1 MGSEAKNG
9 KIMTKPDLY
18 QTSIRI
24 IQQNQAPTG
33 AYVAS
38 PTFSQYGYSWLR
50 DGMWIAYGMDSVGDH
65 LSATRFHQWVGRTV
79 MRYEAQVHALL
90 GKIQRAEPIL
100 ETDYLP
106 TRFTLDSD
114 LGEEEWP
121 NFQLDGY
128 GAWLWG
134 AVDHCQH
141 HNPALW
147 AELRP
152 AVKLVVDYLQALWHM
167 PNYDCW
173 EEFRD
178 KIHLSTLAALYGGL
192 SAVHAHDAELVSAK
206 TISAIQKFALTNGI
220 APDGHFMKFL
230 GNPEV
235 DANLLWLAIPYN
247 MVDIHHPAF
256 TKTLEKIERDIYYP
270 HGGVYRYRADTYFGG
285 GEWLLL
291 TCWLA
296 WAYLQLGRVD
306 EAKNLIAWVEA
317 QATLT
322 GEMPEQTHDHPLDAD
337 YYQPWVDKW
346 GTSAC
351 PLLWSHAMY
360 LIVISQLKAHSS

>member
-1 MGSEAKNG
+1 M
-9 KIMTKPDLY
+9 IKPDLY
-18 QTSIRI
+18 QTSITI
-24 IQQNQAPTG
+24 IKNNQAPTG

-50 DGMWIAYGMDSVGDH
+50 DGMWIAQGMDAVGEH
-65 LSATRFHQWVGRTV
+65 ASATQFHQWVGRTIL
-79 MRYEAQVHALL
+79 RYEGQVLALL
-90 GKIQRAEPIL
+90 RKVANKEPLL

-106 TRFTLDSD
+106 TRFTLDSE

-134 AVDHCQH
+134 VVEHCKH

-147 AELRP
+147 SELRHS
-152 AVKLVVDYLQALWHM
+152 VQLVVHYLEALWHL

-192 SAVHAHDAELVSAK
+192 LAVYEMDAELVSHDV
-206 TISAIQKFALTNGI
+206 IVAIRQFALTNGI
-220 APDGHFMKFL
+220 APEGHFMKFL
-230 GNPEV
+230 GNTEV
-235 DANLLWLAIPYN
+235 DANLLWLAVPFN
-247 MVDIHHPAF
+247 LVDIHNPHF
-256 TKTLEKIERDIYYP
+256 IKTLEKIEKDIHYP

-296 WAYLQLGRVD
+296 WVYLQLGRVD
-306 EAKNLIAWVEA
+306 EAQTLIHWVET
-317 QATLT
+317 QATAT
-322 GEMPEQTHDHPLDAD
+322 GEMPEQIHAHPLDVS
-337 YYQPWVDKW
+337 YYQPWVDRW

-360 LIVISQLKAHSS
+360 LIVLKQLKAQQS